1 MIGSVQGRAPI
12 FITRRRTTR
21 EYNILYYYVQTVIET
36 VNNNNGPKLIK
47 YNFSIRFNDLNL
59 PVLYKNETLT
69 KSNSDL
75 VMNSNGL
82 NNNGKTEYVEIV
94 DSIENM
100 EQSFVE
106 INTNNL

>member
-1 MIGSVQGRAPI
+1 M
-12 FITRRRTTR
+12 T
-21 EYNILYYYVQTVIET
+21 
-36 VNNNNGPKLIK
+36 
-47 YNFSIRFNDLNL
+47 FNDLNL

-69 KSNSDL
+69 KSSSDL

-94 DSIENM
+94 DNIVNM

-106 INTNNL
+106 VNTNNL

>member
-1 MIGSVQGRAPI
+1 M
-12 FITRRRTTR
+12 T
-21 EYNILYYYVQTVIET
+21 
-36 VNNNNGPKLIK
+36 
-47 YNFSIRFNDLNL
+47 FNDFNL

-69 KSNSDL
+69 KSSSDL

-94 DSIENM
+94 DNIVNM

-106 INTNNL
+106 VNTNNL